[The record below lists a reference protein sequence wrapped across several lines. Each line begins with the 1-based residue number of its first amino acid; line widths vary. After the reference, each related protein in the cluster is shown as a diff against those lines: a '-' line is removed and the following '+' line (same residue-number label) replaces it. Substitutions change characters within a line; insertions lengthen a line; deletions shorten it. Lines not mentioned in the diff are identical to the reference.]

1 MNLNYLCPICN
12 SYINLGNWLLFSVKT
27 SGGHTGIIALDTEI
41 GNYDVVR
48 NDNLDYLHG
57 DKLDFFC
64 PVCHE
69 ALSSERHSS
78 LAKIIMEDEHKNRF
92 EILFSQVAGKKST
105 YKITGATMEM
115 YGDDSAEYLDFL
127 NLSLN
132 L

>member
-12 SYINLGNWLLFSVKT
+12 SYINIGNLLLFSVKT
-27 SGGHTGIIALDTEI
+27 KAGYTGIIALDTEI
-41 GNYDVVR
+41 GNYAVVK
-48 NDNLDYLHG
+48 NENLDYAEG

-69 ALSSERHSS
+69 ALSSGRHSS
-78 LAKIIMEDEHKNRF
+78 LAKIVMEDEDKKRF

-132 L
+132 F